1 MHIWK
6 LCVWDVIQMTKGQV
20 FKNNGNTDNCQYT
33 PASKLIQAKLEP
45 ELLVVAVRIIPTQ
58 KN

>member
-1 MHIWK
+1 
-6 LCVWDVIQMTKGQV
+6 MTKGQV